1 MAFIKAD
8 LDQIEVTEYY
18 LRNQYDN
25 MISKCQAINGSLN
38 SLKRWKGVEN
48 DIRQF
53 KCNIGMNLLMREAS
67 KINTYATYLYRYLNS
82 MRSAQSVM
90 LSLLRYLG

>member
-8 LDQIEVTEYY
+8 LDQIEITENY

-25 MISKCQAINGSLN
+25 MISKCQAISSSLN
-38 SLKRWKGVEN
+38 SLNRWKSVEN
-48 DIRQF
+48 DIRKV
-53 KCNIGMNLLMREAS
+53 KCNIGMNLLTREAS
-67 KINTYATYLYRYLNS
+67 KINTYATYLYRYRNS

-90 LSLLRYLG
+90 LSLLRYMG